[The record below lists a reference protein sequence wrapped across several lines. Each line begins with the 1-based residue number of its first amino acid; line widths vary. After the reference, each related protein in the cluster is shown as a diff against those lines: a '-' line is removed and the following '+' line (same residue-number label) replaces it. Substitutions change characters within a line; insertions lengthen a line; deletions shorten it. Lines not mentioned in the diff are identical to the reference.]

1 MKIYIT
7 GLPSGYEVEHL
18 ARLFYPMAPLTLT
31 PPEPAEDCL
40 WAEKTDTG
48 LRVLVRQGEKSKM
61 LEAPLPLPVEQGG
74 ETPEFALASLTYDL
88 LRQWTGIRPPWG
100 KMTGVRP
107 VRLIHDKRAAG
118 WSAEQIDRFF
128 LQRFDCSKQKYEMA
142 KEIADLQEPILQ
154 LGSAPKTYSL
164 YIGIPFCPSR
174 CSYCS
179 FVSCNLDRDRKMVQ
193 PYVDCLC
200 KEVAEIRV
208 QAERAGLTL
217 CSIYIG
223 GGTPTS
229 LSTAQL
235 RQLMGTVREN
245 FDLSKVVEYT
255 VEAGRPDC
263 TDAEKLAVI
272 KEYGATRISIN
283 PQTFSDE
290 VLANIGR
297 KHSAQDILDCYADA
311 RRAGHEDINM
321 DLIAG
326 LPGDTVEG
334 FEHSLRQAIALQPEN
349 ITVHTLTLKRASRI
363 VIEDQKENDYADV
376 AAMLEKCHLLA
387 EAGYRPYYLYRQKNT
402 LQNLENVGWCK
413 PGHEGYYNIY
423 IMEEVQTILSAG
435 AGGSTK
441 LVADGGKRMQ
451 RIFNFKYP
459 NEYIQRF
466 AEVLDRKKEWL
477 SFMITIWVPKRLV
490 EVDLYNVAARSPQAL
505 AQLSENSYARR
516 VQYAA
521 QKVRGSGAKIVMLTG
536 PSASGKT
543 TSAHCLAKALVQQGT
558 PAQVV
563 SLDNFFKGAAYYPKM
578 PDGTLDYE
586 NLETLDLPLIKQ
598 CLHQLSETGKTELP
612 IYDFATEQRSAEV
625 EPIDLQGGVCIVE
638 GIHAL
643 NPELTGLVPD
653 DQIYRIYAGL
663 REEYCIDGRRVIN
676 TQDIRLC
683 RRTLRDAAARGRSP
697 AKTLSMW
704 DRVLDGETRYIK
716 GFKTTADFLLD
727 TSFTYELGLISRLLG
742 EVRRQ
747 FTLEGHNAELWDE
760 TARRFEQVDPLPL
773 ELLPADSMLREF
785 YGSRA

>member
-48 LRVLVRQGEKSKM
+48 LRVLVRQGEKSKT

-88 LRQWTGIRPPWG
+88 LRSWTGVRPPWG

-128 LQRFDCSKQKYEMA
+128 LQRFDCSEQKYEMA

-179 FVSCNLDRDRKMVQ
+179 FVSCNLDRDRKLVQ

-229 LSTAQL
+229 LSAAQL

-283 PQTFSDE
+283 PQTFSDA

-387 EAGYRPYYLYRQKNT
+387 EAGYPNGFDMSIAVISSYQPHMDTAEVVVEQLRAIGVNAEVVPMDEATWADQVYKNRQFQATINGETMTFTRSSNT
-402 LQNLENVGWCK
+402 FE
-413 PGHEGYYNIY
+413 
-423 IMEEVQTILSAG
+423 
-435 AGGSTK
+435 
-441 LVADGGKRMQ
+441 ADGMNITFSGTFNAADGVGKDP
-451 RIFNFKYP
+451 ITSEELKNKKPEDLFKTDGEGVTFTSKTNADTIVDAIKSMVEDY
-459 NEYIQRF
+459 NAIVS
-466 AEVLDRKKEWL
+466 EVKKAYSDMPLEQSDGSKYKPLTDKDKEGMTESEIKAYEEKAKTGILFMDRDL
-477 SFMITIWVPKRLV
+477 SS
-490 EVDLYNVAARSPQAL
+490 LYNAL
-505 AQLSENSYARR
+505 
-516 VQYAA
+516 
-521 QKVRGSGAKIVMLTG
+521 
-536 PSASGKT
+536 
-543 TSAHCLAKALVQQGT
+543 
-558 PAQVV
+558 
-563 SLDNFFKGAAYYPKM
+563 
-578 PDGTLDYE
+578 
-586 NLETLDLPLIKQ
+586 
-598 CLHQLSETGKTELP
+598 
-612 IYDFATEQRSAEV
+612 RSAV
-625 EPIDLQGGVCIVE
+625 APGGADGSFLRSI
-638 GIHAL
+638 GIKTSY
-643 NPELTGLVPD
+643 EDGLT
-653 DQIYRIYAGL
+653 
-663 REEYCIDGRRVIN
+663 
-676 TQDIRLC
+676 T
-683 RRTLRDAAARGRSP
+683 
-697 AKTLSMW
+697 
-704 DRVLDGETRYIK
+704 
-716 GFKTTADFLLD
+716 
-727 TSFTYELGLISRLLG
+727 ISL
-742 EVRRQ
+742 
-747 FTLEGHNAELWDE
+747 DE
-760 TARRFEQVDPLPL
+760 TA
-773 ELLPADSMLREF
+773 LREALETNPDQVRDAF
-785 YGSRA
+785 TKSKDNGAATDGLMTMIQKVTDRYAATTGDVKGILIEKAGSQYSPTAALDNTLLNQMKEIDEQIEKWQDKMSNKVDYYTNKFTQLEVLIQQMNSQSSTLSGLMGGY

>member
-48 LRVLVRQGEKSKM
+48 LRVLVRQGEKSKT

-128 LQRFDCSKQKYEMA
+128 LQRFDCSEQKYEMA
-142 KEIADLQEPILQ
+142 KEIADLQEPILR

-179 FVSCNLDRDRKMVQ
+179 FVSCNLDRDRKLVQ

-200 KEVAEIRV
+200 KEVAEI
-208 QAERAGLTL
+208 
-217 CSIYIG
+217 
-223 GGTPTS
+223 
-229 LSTAQL
+229 
-235 RQLMGTVREN
+235 
-245 FDLSKVVEYT
+245 
-255 VEAGRPDC
+255 
-263 TDAEKLAVI
+263 
-272 KEYGATRISIN
+272 
-283 PQTFSDE
+283 
-290 VLANIGR
+290 
-297 KHSAQDILDCYADA
+297 
-311 RRAGHEDINM
+311 
-321 DLIAG
+321 
-326 LPGDTVEG
+326 
-334 FEHSLRQAIALQPEN
+334 
-349 ITVHTLTLKRASRI
+349 
-363 VIEDQKENDYADV
+363 
-376 AAMLEKCHLLA
+376 
-387 EAGYRPYYLYRQKNT
+387 
-402 LQNLENVGWCK
+402 
-413 PGHEGYYNIY
+413 
-423 IMEEVQTILSAG
+423 
-435 AGGSTK
+435 
-441 LVADGGKRMQ
+441 
-451 RIFNFKYP
+451 
-459 NEYIQRF
+459 
-466 AEVLDRKKEWL
+466 
-477 SFMITIWVPKRLV
+477 
-490 EVDLYNVAARSPQAL
+490 
-505 AQLSENSYARR
+505 R

-785 YGSRA
+785 YGSRT

>member
-7 GLPSGYEVEHL
+7 GLSSGYEVEHL

-48 LRVLVRQGEKSKM
+48 LRVLVRQGEKSKT

-88 LRQWTGIRPPWG
+88 LRQWTGIRPLWG

-128 LQRFDCSKQKYEMA
+128 LQRFDCSEQKYEMA
-142 KEIADLQEPILQ
+142 KEIADLQEPILR

-179 FVSCNLDRDRKMVQ
+179 FVSCNLDRDRKLVQ

-229 LSTAQL
+229 LSAAQL

-245 FDLSKVVEYT
+245 FDLTKVVEYT

-283 PQTFSDE
+283 PQTFSDA

-376 AAMLEKCHLLA
+376 AAMLENAICWQKRATAPITSTGRRTRCRIWKTW
-387 EAGYRPYYLYRQKNT
+387 AGASRVTKVTIISISWRKSRPSSRR
-402 LQNLENVGWCK
+402 
-413 PGHEGYYNIY
+413 
-423 IMEEVQTILSAG
+423 VQAAAPNWWPMGANGCSASSILSIRTSISSALRRYWNG
-435 AGGSTK
+435 
-441 LVADGGKRMQ
+441 
-451 RIFNFKYP
+451 
-459 NEYIQRF
+459 
-466 AEVLDRKKEWL
+466 KKEWL

-598 CLHQLSETGKTELP
+598 CLRQLSETGKTELP
-612 IYDFATEQRSAEV
+612 IYDFAAEQRAAAV

-773 ELLPADSMLREF
+773 ELLPADSMLCEF
-785 YGSRA
+785 YGSRT